1 MEASEGKIWDGDY
14 NKILNGDY
22 DVCKF
27 CEKGIVKMLENSD
40 LTYII

>member
-1 MEASEGKIWDGDY
+1 MEASEGKIWDEDY
-14 NKILNGDY
+14 NKILNGEY

-27 CEKGIVKMLENSD
+27 CEKGVVKMLENAD